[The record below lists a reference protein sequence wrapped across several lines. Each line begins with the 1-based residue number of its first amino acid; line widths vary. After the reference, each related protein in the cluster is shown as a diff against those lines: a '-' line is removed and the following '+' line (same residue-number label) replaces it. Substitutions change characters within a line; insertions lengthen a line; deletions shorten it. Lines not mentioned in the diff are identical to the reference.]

1 MSTAATSIAKA
12 PPADPSDQRDR
23 ALVIAAVAVALLARV
38 VAMFVLGAWHLNLA
52 DKYGNFTFGYEAG
65 SVAYSLVSGHG
76 FGSPFL
82 EHLTG
87 PTAWLAPVY
96 PTLLAGIFLVF
107 GAFTPAAAIAAFT
120 MNSVFSALI
129 CFPIYYAGKRT
140 MGRGVALWAVWIWAL
155 CPLFWRW
162 AITWIWEMDLSALLF
177 ACAFCFALRLRAGAE
192 RKHWIAFGAFW
203 GLCALSNPSLLTF
216 SMISAL
222 WAAWPQLRSL
232 RGWLRTAVL
241 AGIVALVT
249 ISPWLVRNRMAL
261 GHWSFI
267 RDDFGF
273 ELSLGNYHG
282 SNARAWSGMFPAENP
297 RIMRQYISQGEASFV
312 ARHGALAR
320 QFIRQYP
327 REFAQLC
334 LQRVLLF
341 WNGYVTLN
349 TDVNIPW
356 WRPWMFWQLSALALL
371 GAVFALSRRVP
382 AAWMYALAI
391 FVYPIP
397 YYLTYPQLRYRH
409 PIEPLMLLLGV
420 YLLQQLWFELRPRRT
435 PRSTG

>member
-1 MSTAATSIAKA
+1 MAHAATL
-12 PPADPSDQRDR
+12 PSQASYRNDR
-23 ALVIAAVAVALLARV
+23 TILLAAAVLALLARV
-38 VAMFVLGAWHLNLA
+38 AAMLVVGAWHFNPGDSLGIFA
-52 DKYGNFTFGYEAG
+52 FGYENG
-65 SVAYSLVSGHG
+65 SIAYSLITGHG

-82 EHLTG
+82 ERITG
-87 PTAWLAPVY
+87 ATAWLAPVY

-120 MNSVFSALI
+120 MNSVFSALT
-129 CFPIYYAGKRT
+129 CLPIYYAGKRT
-140 MGRGVALWAVWIWAL
+140 LGRGVALWAAWIWAL

-162 AITWIWEMDLSALLF
+162 AITWIWDMNLSALLF
-177 ACAFCFALRLRAGAE
+177 ACAFCFALRLREGAE

-203 GLCALSNPSLLTF
+203 GLCALSNPSLMSF
-216 SMISAL
+216 SVVSAL

-241 AGIVALVT
+241 AGLVALAT
-249 ISPWLVRNRMAL
+249 ISPWLARNRMAL

-282 SNARAWSGMFPAENP
+282 SNARAWNGMFPPDNP
-297 RIMRQYISQGEASFV
+297 RILREYVSEGETEFV

-334 LQRVLLF
+334 VQRVLLF

-349 TDVNIPW
+349 VDVNVKW
-356 WRPWMFWQLSALALL
+356 WRPWMFWQLSVLALL
-371 GAVFALSRRVP
+371 GSVFALTRRAP

-391 FVYPIP
+391 MLYPIP
-397 YYLTYPQLRYRH
+397 YYLTYPLLRYRH
-409 PIEPLMLLLGV
+409 PIEPLMLLLGI
-420 YLLQQLWFELRPRRT
+420 YFLQQMWLELRQLRAPRRAA
-435 PRSTG
+435 